1 MSRIAILTLG
11 VLAFFACSNP
21 TEEIEMVLV
30 EGGDFVIGSEIE
42 EAEADEK
49 PAVEVHVES
58 FYISKFEVTQALWEY
73 VMGNNPSY
81 FQNSEFPVESVS
93 YDDVQIFLRKL
104 NKLTG
109 KRYRLPTEKEW
120 EYAAKGGQSRY
131 CFIYSGNDNIDAVA
145 WYRENSGEQTH
156 PVGKLRSNSLG
167 LYDMTGNVHEWCVD
181 SYDGTN
187 YIGDTVSVATDLV
200 YVFKGGS
207 FYSDCQHCRISNR
220 NNASFDTRN
229 FSLGFRLAHDA
240 D

>member
-11 VLAFFACSNP
+11 VLALFACSNP
-21 TEEIEMVLV
+21 TEDIEMVLV
-30 EGGDFVIGSEIE
+30 EGGDFVIGSEAE
-42 EAEADEK
+42 GAEADEK
-49 PAVEVHVES
+49 PVVKVHVDS
-58 FYISKFEVTQALWEY
+58 YYISKFEVTQALWEY
-73 VMGNNPSY
+73 VMKYNPSY
-81 FQNSEFPVESVS
+81 FQNPDFPVESVS
-93 YDDVQIFLRKL
+93 YDDVQVFLRKL
-104 NKLTG
+104 NYLTG
-109 KRYRLPTEKEW
+109 KSYRLPTEREW
-120 EYAAKGGQSRY
+120 EYAAKGGRHQSGY
-131 CFIYSGNDNIDAVA
+131 FYSGNDNIDEVA

-156 PVGKLRSNSLG
+156 QVGKLEGNSLG

-187 YIGDTVSVATDLV
+187 YIGDTVSVVTDLV

-229 FSLGFRLAHDA
+229 FSLGFRLARDA